1 MERHVIHLNVADF
14 AVAVERVVDARLR
27 GRPVIIAPPGA
38 ARAHVLDMS
47 DEAYRAGVRKG
58 MSLAQ
63 ARAACRDAQ
72 LVPPHADRYER
83 AMREFLAR
91 ALPFSPLIELVD
103 ENGHLFLDVTG
114 TGRLFGPPMDIAW
127 RIRKETRV
135 RLGFDPIW
143 AVGSNKLVAKVAT
156 RLVKPTGEY
165 IVEPGAEEEFL
176 RPLPLALLP
185 GLERDDLLRLRE
197 FHLRRV
203 ADVTRLTLP
212 QLEVALGGPDA
223 ARSLYEAARGV
234 DRSPVWPVAG
244 PRPIVVADRGFGLN
258 GSAEYG
264 VRSAE
269 HGGPAARSG
278 FNVPGSGLTAS
289 RGAQLET
296 LNSKCETGVVV
307 QSAIRN
313 PQSAIAEADTNDV
326 ATVEGALYALAEQAG
341 AELRRRKLAA
351 RRVGVVLDYSDGVR
365 LARSAAAG
373 TATANDFRLFA
384 LGQDALAHAWTRR
397 VRVRHLRLVCD
408 RLIFPPAQLE
418 LFPEEAERTRREE
431 GLVAALDAIRARF
444 GAGAIRVGRVLAAPA

>member
-1 MERHVIHLNVADF
+1 MTRSRSVIHLNVADF

-47 DEAYRAGVRKG
+47 DKAYRAGVRKG

-72 LVPPHADRYER
+72 LVPPHPDRYER

-185 GLERDDLLRLRE
+185 GLERDELLRLRE

-212 QLEVALGGPDA
+212 QLEVALGRPDA

-234 DRSPVWPVAG
+234 DCSPVWPVAG

-258 GSAEYG
+258 GGDGS
-264 VRSAE
+264 
-269 HGGPAARSG
+269 SG
-278 FNVPGSGLTAS
+278 FKVSSFGLTA
-289 RGAQLET
+289 RARQRET
-296 LNSKCETGVVV
+296 LNSKPETDAAV

-313 PQSAIAEADTNDV
+313 PQSAIPLHSALSEADTNDV

-365 LARSAAAG
+365 LARSATAG

-384 LGQDALAHAWTRR
+384 LAQDALAHAWTRR
-397 VRVRHLRLVCD
+397 VRVRHLSLVCD

-418 LFPEEAERTRREE
+418 LFPEEAGRTRREE

-444 GAGAIRVGRVLAAPA
+444 GAGAIRVGRILAAPA

>member
-1 MERHVIHLNVADF
+1 
-14 AVAVERVVDARLR
+14 
-27 GRPVIIAPPGA
+27 
-38 ARAHVLDMS
+38 
-47 DEAYRAGVRKG
+47 
-58 MSLAQ
+58 
-63 ARAACRDAQ
+63 
-72 LVPPHADRYER
+72 
-83 AMREFLAR
+83 MREFLAR

-176 RPLPLALLP
+176 RPLSLALLP
-185 GLERDDLLRLRE
+185 GLERDELLRLRE

-212 QLEVALGGPDA
+212 QLEVALGRTDA

-244 PRPIVVADRGFGLN
+244 PRPVVVVDRGFGLSPD
-258 GSAEYG
+258 G
-264 VRSAE
+264 
-269 HGGPAARSG
+269 SG
-278 FNVPGSGLTAS
+278 FNVPGSGLTAAGS
-289 RGAQLET
+289 AQLET
-296 LNSKCETGVVV
+296 LSSKCESGVVV
-307 QSAIRN
+307 QSAIHN
-313 PQSAIAEADTNDV
+313 PQSAIAEADTND
-326 ATVEGALYALAEQAG
+326 AAIVEGALYALAEQAG

-365 LARSAAAG
+365 LARSATAG

-384 LGQDALAHAWTRR
+384 LAQDALAHAWTRR
-397 VRVRHLRLVCD
+397 VRVRRLRLVCD

-418 LFPEEAERTRREE
+418 LFPEEAERTRCEE

-444 GAGAIRVGRVLAAPA
+444 GAGAIRAGRVLAAPA